1 MVWVKNEEGE
11 GEWKPRMLNAKRFKA
26 VKTFMKEVD
35 VVDCMGCFQPFLA

>member
-1 MVWVKNEEGE
+1 MAWVKNEEGE
-11 GEWKPRMLNAKRFKA
+11 GEWNAKRFKA